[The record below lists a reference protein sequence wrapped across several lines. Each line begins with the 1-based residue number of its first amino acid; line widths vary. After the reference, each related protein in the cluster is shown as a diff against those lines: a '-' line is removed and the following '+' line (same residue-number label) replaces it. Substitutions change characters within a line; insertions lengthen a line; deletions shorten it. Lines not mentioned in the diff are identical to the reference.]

1 MSFPTWSDLND
12 KGIIEP
18 YGARRGFE
26 SGSSL
31 TVMVSTDPDLTYI
44 KSNATKGTS
53 KPLFM
58 GTLFTQGEKGASFA
72 GPYMGA
78 PYAAMIAETLIAKGT
93 GTIVVFGWCGA
104 ISPGLSAGDIIVVD
118 GALSDEGTSRNY
130 MEQPEPFPRV
140 LPDPELQQRLYDEL
154 SARELP
160 VRTGTLWTTDAI
172 YRETPKK
179 IEYFRDR
186 GAVAVEMECSAL
198 FAVAKYRKARIAAV
212 VVVSDE
218 LSGDAWKPGFRSKR
232 FKTSRK
238 QVADTLLDLC
248 RKDDL

>member
-1 MSFPTWSDLND
+1 
-12 KGIIEP
+12 
-18 YGARRGFE
+18 
-26 SGSSL
+26 
-31 TVMVSTDPDLTYI
+31 MVSTDPDFNYI

-58 GTLFTQGEKGASFA
+58 STLFTQGEKGASFA

-78 PYAAMIAETLIAKGT
+78 PYATMIAETLIAKGSR
-93 GTIVVFGWCGA
+93 TIVVFGWCGA
-104 ISPGLSAGDIIVVD
+104 ISSDLSIGDIIVVD
-118 GALSDEGTSRNY
+118 GALADEGTSRNY
-130 MEQPEPFPRV
+130 MEQSEAFPRV
-140 LPDPELQQRLYDEL
+140 LPDPKLQQRLYDEL
-154 SARELP
+154 TAKNLP
-160 VRTGTLWTTDAI
+160 VRRGTLWTTDAI

-179 IEYFRDR
+179 IDYFRNK

-212 VVVSDE
+212 VVVSDALLE
-218 LSGDAWKPGFRSKR
+218 GTWTPGFRSKP

>member
-12 KGIIEP
+12 RGIIEP
-18 YGARRGFE
+18 YGARKGFE

-31 TVMVSTDPDLTYI
+31 SVMVSTDPDFNYI
-44 KSNATKGTS
+44 KSNAAKGTT

-58 GTLFTQGEKGASFA
+58 GTLFTQGEKGASFT
-72 GPYMGA
+72 GPHMGA
-78 PYAAMIAETLIAKGT
+78 PYAAMIAETLIAKGA

-104 ISPGLSAGDIIVVD
+104 ISRDLSVGDIMVVD
-118 GALSDEGTSRNY
+118 GALADEGTSRNY
-130 MEQPEPFPRV
+130 MEQTEPFPRV
-140 LPDPELQQRLYDEL
+140 LPDPGLQQRLYDEFA
-154 SARELP
+154 ARNLP
-160 VRTGTLWTTDAI
+160 VKTGTLWTTDAI

-179 IEYFRDR
+179 IDFFRDK
-186 GAVAVEMECSAL
+186 GAVAVEMECAAL

-212 VVVSDE
+212 LVVSDE
-218 LSGDAWKPGFRSKR
+218 LSAETWKPGFRSKR
-232 FKTSRK
+232 FKTARK